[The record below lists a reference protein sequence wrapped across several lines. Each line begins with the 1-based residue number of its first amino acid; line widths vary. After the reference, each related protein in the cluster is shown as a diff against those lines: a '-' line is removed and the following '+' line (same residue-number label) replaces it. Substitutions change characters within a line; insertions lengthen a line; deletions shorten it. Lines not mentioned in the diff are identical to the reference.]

1 MIAYVAHSGEFSVE
15 HRVCYSVPYGVLTS
29 IGLPAS
35 FPLSAY
41 RCLMSITCRCKQ
53 RVDRTT
59 DPLDPSAGGDE
70 AMRSSDAADGESVT
84 ILYTTLQKL
93 AFNHAVN
100 LRSAGADVGLLRCLQ
115 ADCRAAGASPELRD
129 AAAELLLQLSTPN
142 AASATP
148 TCVLASPRKPQKIER
163 GCLTLYVRVLS
174 TRFGQRSVGA
184 PGGGAAGWCCVLRE
198 QPCEAPGL
206 GCCVGQGVSMA
217 A

>member
-100 LRSAGADVGLLRCLQ
+100 LRSAGCSEKD
-115 ADCRAAGASPELRD
+115 
-129 AAAELLLQLSTPN
+129 
-142 AASATP
+142 
-148 TCVLASPRKPQKIER
+148 
-163 GCLTLYVRVLS
+163 
-174 TRFGQRSVGA
+174 
-184 PGGGAAGWCCVLRE
+184 
-198 QPCEAPGL
+198 
-206 GCCVGQGVSMA
+206 
-217 A
+217 